1 MSDRVERLR
10 ELLATAPVQ
19 RADAQLAA
27 LRDAGERA
35 AWTRDALSGRLT
47 ELSGVGAV
55 ASLTSAFG
63 LVLDA
68 QMRAEPVAWITLP
81 ETSFYPPDAADSGV
95 DLEALA
101 VVCVPGAQEGAR
113 AAERLLRSGAF
124 GLIVLDLGRDAR
136 VPTALQGRLV
146 SLAKHH
152 DTALVCLTDKP
163 RDTASLG
170 SLVSLRAQ
178 VVREKCGDRF
188 SCKLEVLKDKNRG
201 PGWSHSEVVCGPAGL
216 R

>member
-1 MSDRVERLR
+1 MTDPGERLR

-19 RADAQLAA
+19 RAEARLAA
-27 LRDAGERA
+27 LQDMGD
-35 AWTRDALSGRLT
+35 AWTRDALSGRLI
-47 ELSGVGAV
+47 EISGVGAV

-81 ETSFYPPDAADSGV
+81 ETSFYPPDAADSGI
-95 DLEALA
+95 DLDALA

-146 SLAKHH
+146 SLAKRH

-163 RDTASLG
+163 RDAASLG
-170 SLVSLRAQ
+170 SLVSLRAE
-178 VVREKCGDRF
+178 VVREKHGDQF
-188 SCKLEVLKDKNRG
+188 SCKLDVLKDKNRG
-201 PGWSHSEVVCGPAGL
+201 PGWSHSEVVRGPAGL